1 MAKSF
6 SIKQGGEKKVAPKIS
21 GLENAFAGLTVLSQ
35 KNIKNRELRLIP
47 LDQIK
52 AKEQVRTGI
61 AEESFKEK
69 IKELAASLQ
78 KDGMLQPIL
87 LAKRDPA
94 DNKYIIFDG
103 ETRYRAFQLLG
114 KESIPA
120 ILTDMEYAE
129 SSEWQLKQV
138 AANLMRNALT
148 PWELGRS
155 FYRAIQQGVSVTDL
169 AEQFGKSRG
178 YVQNYLAI
186 YRAPEELQ
194 KYFAD
199 KELRDVVTM
208 TTLVRSSE
216 LDAESFKNLFAPY
229 LTAEESISRA
239 DAKNIQKT
247 IEAKKQAAET
257 PDTSEPAAEDAE
269 ETEDVKSK
277 GTKTKEK
284 AKPSK
289 KTKTRWQLEQGC
301 RELPDLR
308 GMCFRAVLQQ
318 EQEEGTVYLHGTLM
332 SNVETDQS
340 GKVVFLY
347 EGKAFAVDP
356 SNILKIEGV
365 VSADKIVTSED
376 YKEEPKK

>member
-21 GLENAFAGLTVLSQ
+21 GLENAFAGLTALSQ

-155 FYRAIQQGVSVTDL
+155 FYMAIQQGVSVTDL
-169 AEQFGKSRG
+169 ADQFGKSRG

-199 KELRDVVTM
+199 KELRDIVTM

-216 LDAESFKNLFAPY
+216 LDAELFKNLFAPY

-239 DAKNIQKT
+239 HAKNIQKT

-257 PDTSEPAAEDAE
+257 PDTPEPAAEDAE

-284 AKPSK
+284 AKPTK
-289 KTKTRWQLEQGC
+289 KAKTRWQLEQGC

-308 GMCFRAVLQQ
+308 GLCFRAVLKQ
-318 EQEEGTVYLHGTLM
+318 EQKEGTVYLHGTLM

-356 SNILKIEGV
+356 SDILKIEGV